1 MATKAD
7 PFANPGPIQCQ
18 STSSINQVPNLCQ
31 SNANPVP
38 ISDAKLVSIDP
49 PSDVNQVPIHLQSV
63 NPTPIQVNQCQL
75 IRTFRK

>member
-49 PSDVNQVPIHLQSV
+49 PSDVNQVPIH
-63 NPTPIQVNQCQL
+63 
-75 IRTFRK
+75 